1 MHRHHMK
8 CIAFSFVN
16 FHLMSVTIFREIISH
31 CGDGNSTKMY
41 PAEVKT
47 ELWGFITFHD
57 TMKTHEIIENDCED
71 FMWALVTKLK
81 LIYNNMKDLKQL
93 RDQRPHTSLRRPRPF
108 SHQKVTMGGHF
119 PSCFRKYPHK
129 SNQVY
134 MCSAHNQVH
143 MWSAL
148 SNHMW

>member
-1 MHRHHMK
+1 VEKPLIKRK
-8 CIAFSFVN
+8 QSLDKNWKQQSTITCIDITWSALHEFSLIN
-16 FHLMSVTIFREIISH
+16 FHRMSATIFREIISH

-119 PSCFRKYPHK
+119 PSCFRK
-129 SNQVY
+129 
-134 MCSAHNQVH
+134 
-143 MWSAL
+143 
-148 SNHMW
+148 

>member
-47 ELWGFITFHD
+47 ELWGFITFRD
-57 TMKTHEIIENDCED
+57 TMKTG
-71 FMWALVTKLK
+71 LYV
-81 LIYNNMKDLKQL
+81 
-93 RDQRPHTSLRRPRPF
+93 HTTR
-108 SHQKVTMGGHF
+108 
-119 PSCFRKYPHK
+119 
-129 SNQVY
+129 
-134 MCSAHNQVH
+134 
-143 MWSAL
+143 WSAL
-148 SNHMW
+148 SNHMR